1 MSDSLEHIVIVILA
15 AGSSSRMGEPKQLLP
30 YNHTTLLG
38 NAIEQA
44 KKSDAQKIVLVLGA
58 NAHLIEEAHK
68 SAEVE
73 FVINPDW
80 ENGMGSSIAVAV
92 NHLMNNTGEVNG
104 ILFMLADQPLV
115 DYEHLN
121 KLIAKFKSVP
131 ESIIASEYE
140 KRAGVPAI
148 FSQSYFSQLSRLGA
162 RAGAQTIIELNMKEV
177 ATVNL
182 GEKSIDIDTKEE
194 YRNLL
199 ENKL

>member
-80 ENGMGSSIAVAV
+80 ENGMGSSSPKADFK
-92 NHLMNNTGEVNG
+92 
-104 ILFMLADQPLV
+104 LFQ
-115 DYEHLN
+115 
-121 KLIAKFKSVP
+121 LIEEARS
-131 ESIIASEYE
+131 
-140 KRAGVPAI
+140 RGGVPV
-148 FSQSYFSQLSRLGA
+148 FSLETLKPLL
-162 RAGAQTIIELNMKEV
+162 TIL
-177 ATVNL
+177 
-182 GEKSIDIDTKEE
+182 
-194 YRNLL
+194 
-199 ENKL
+199 

>member
-1 MSDSLEHIVIVILA
+1 M
-15 AGSSSRMGEPKQLLP
+15 
-30 YNHTTLLG
+30 
-38 NAIEQA
+38 
-44 KKSDAQKIVLVLGA
+44 GA